1 MIIAQKKE
9 YINRI
14 EENNKILVMLGRN
27 VCYNDNLVYWVSD
40 IVVGRPRLIIGRI
53 GFIIVILVSRG
64 RVVIVA
70 IG

>member
-1 MIIAQKKE
+1 MIIAQKKGC
-9 YINRI
+9 INII
-14 EENNKILVMLGRN
+14 EENNIILVMIGRN

-53 GFIIVILVSRG
+53 GFIVVKLVSRG